1 MAQRRQ
7 EQAALSASSLLAVVA
22 FAVLC
27 GAPLAAGMDV
37 PLTKPASYQQRKVLH
52 KARSSTLCCA

>member
-7 EQAALSASSLLAVVA
+7 EQAALSARSLLAVVA
-22 FAVLC
+22 FAVLS

-37 PLTKPASYQQRKVLH
+37 PLTQPASNQQRMLH
-52 KARSSTLCCA
+52 KARSSRLCCA

>member
-1 MAQRRQ
+1 MAQRRR
-7 EQAALSASSLLAVVA
+7 EQAALSARSLLAAVA

-37 PLTKPASYQQRKVLH
+37 PLTQPASNQQRMLN
-52 KARSSTLCCA
+52 KARSSRLSCA